1 MKLLLGLHHIFYF
14 STYTFVL
21 ALPHSRSTN
30 FNSPIN
36 DEGSQ
41 YNAKDIGGVTS
52 QNSREETH
60 FGIARWFS
68 YHADLFLRLFLVLKI
83 YLFCRNRFTAHT
95 EQLQTQVSYVI
106 EAKTHCRFDISG
118 KRNSIFFDDI
128 FACLLEYTHLTLSMC
143 LVHFEH
149 VSFCIRKSREL
160 LQHFSSLFIIFLKD
174 SEKNGWFHRKRMA
187 KCCSTGE
194 FIAYSEIC
202 CHRL

>member
-1 MKLLLGLHHIFYF
+1 MKLLLGLHHMFYF

-41 YNAKDIGGVTS
+41 YDAKDIGGVTS
-52 QNSREETH
+52 QNSGEETH
-60 FGIARWFS
+60 FGIACWFS

-83 YLFCRNRFTAHT
+83 DLFCRNRFTAHT

-128 FACLLEYTHLTLSMC
+128 FACLLEYIHLTLSMC

-174 SEKNGWFHRKRMA
+174 FEKNGWFHRKRMA